1 MSLPLKGGSTTPPM
15 GRKSIVQTNPAN
27 TLLDNPTDE
36 GIATA
41 MMNGGTAPTNV
52 GSSSASN
59 SVGGSSNGASNA
71 GNGGASGADGA
82 NGNAAD
88 NNDRPPTQSGTF
100 LEIIIRI
107 KKKRKIGSGFCL
119 ATCAFGHFLKIIIAV
134 HFQPFCLHKSI
145 FPKLTRSSRMQAL
158 PRRKASK
165 NL

>member
-1 MSLPLKGGSTTPPM
+1 VSLPLKGGSTTPPM

-100 LEIIIRI
+100 LEIITQI

-119 ATCAFGHFLKIIIAV
+119 ATCGFGHFFLN
-134 HFQPFCLHKSI
+134 HNS
-145 FPKLTRSSRMQAL
+145 RSFSAFF
-158 PRRKASK
+158 AFI
-165 NL
+165 NLFFRS